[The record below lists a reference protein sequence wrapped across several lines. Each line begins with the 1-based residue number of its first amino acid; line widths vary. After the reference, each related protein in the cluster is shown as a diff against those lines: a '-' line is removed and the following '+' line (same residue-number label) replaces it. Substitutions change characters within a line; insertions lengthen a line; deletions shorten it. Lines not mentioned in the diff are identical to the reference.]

1 MFQYFPKEEYVYAY
15 DPEKKCK
22 TGDIALIELLPKK
35 MTRLVTHTIKE
46 IIYPLGDI
54 TDPLTGKKVV
64 AGKYR
69 EQVDAV
75 NEVYG
80 KLPSA
85 FDYKN
90 APDRGWQEDKKDF
103 THRQTYIKYH
113 EYDDQPNAV

>member
-1 MFQYFPKEEYVYAY
+1 M
-15 DPEKKCK
+15 
-22 TGDIALIELLPKK
+22 
-35 MTRLVTHTIKE
+35 
-46 IIYPLGDI
+46 
-54 TDPLTGKKVV
+54 V

-69 EQVDAV
+69 DQIDAV

-103 THRQTYIKYH
+103 THRKTYIKYH
-113 EYDDQPNAV
+113 EFENDDQPYAV